1 MICNKCGNDNWSTW
15 RSSSSF
21 KVYKYCKSCRQER
34 AATYNQRKIEA
45 LGKHSNKQWLNK
57 LDKFESC
64 PGCNRKWSLIEPRA
78 DKRYKY
84 VWTKDHIVPLNK
96 GGSDS
101 IDNIQ
106 PLCYRCNFGKR

>member
-1 MICNKCGNDNWSTW
+1 MDE
-15 RSSSSF
+15 F
-21 KVYKYCKSCRQER
+21 K
-34 AATYNQRKIEA
+34 
-45 LGKHSNKQWLNK
+45 
-57 LDKFESC
+57 FC

-78 DKRYKY
+78 DKRYKH
-84 VWTKDHIVPLNK
+84 VWTKDHIIPLTK